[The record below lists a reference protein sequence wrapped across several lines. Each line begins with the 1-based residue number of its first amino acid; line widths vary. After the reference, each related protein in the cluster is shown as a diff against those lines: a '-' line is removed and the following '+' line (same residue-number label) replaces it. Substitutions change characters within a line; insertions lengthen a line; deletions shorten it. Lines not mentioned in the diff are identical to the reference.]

1 MTVTSTSADDWVG
14 TIAAKAKVSPEE
26 VRAVLDRHGIVP
38 QSALPRR
45 RQLRVAS
52 IWLKGRKQGTDDDG
66 DIDFRWP
73 EGDGEMGPG
82 LWAFL
87 SDRNSRGK
95 SSLINILQAAL
106 RGEFPGFVKPDVW
119 GWLSLVEVA
128 FRVDATLYRV
138 RVEKEAGE
146 VDPRMARGTLRRE
159 DGDGGIDLYAGPAD
173 EPFEQAVADNMM
185 EEFGFGS
192 FHAFNKTH
200 GQRTH
205 GWNAIATSFFVH
217 GPGTAVFGNV
227 VHDGVPLRLLQMF
240 MGLPW
245 ITTLTAASTA
255 FKKVSAEG
263 AKAPSA
269 EPTGGRLA
277 ERLKATEQELRD
289 LRARSGTSVD
299 RPGLRMALVT
309 RDRETMPLRAAVTA
323 AEERVD
329 TLDRQA
335 AAARE
340 SVAELKRTLQQM
352 RDERA
357 AGMVFRQLRP
367 VCCPSCDNGIDAKRY
382 DTAEGVG
389 TCALCGERHV
399 EAEEDGPR
407 IDDLQADVREA
418 EQVMARLN
426 AELAAARKRLRE
438 AEAARDANQ
447 ARIGEITAELAS
459 AEDPDAEFHVRALE
473 ARAEQLREIIAE
485 VAAPVKTV
493 AADDAPVLRQ
503 VEKVTRELFVD
514 LQRDVLKEVSDE
526 VAALSRRFGVQH
538 VESMSWSG
546 NNTLAIRQGGADL
559 TFTDLSP
566 GENLRVR
573 IAAALAVVAVAR
585 RRRFGRYPGLLVLD
599 SPRSQEMTDD
609 DFAALMTRVQEVIN
623 ETGDTQVIVGA
634 ATKPSLLGVVPGRQT
649 LHAEGGRFLF

>member
-1 MTVTSTSADDWVG
+1 MTTTPTNADDWVG
-14 TIAAKAKVSPEE
+14 TIAAKAKVSPDE
-26 VRAVLDRHGIVP
+26 VQAVLDRHGIVP

-45 RQLRVAS
+45 RQLRVAWIS
-52 IWLKGRKQGTDDDG
+52 LAGRKQGTDDDG
-66 DIDFRWP
+66 DIAFRWP

-95 SSLINILQAAL
+95 SSLLNLVQSAL
-106 RGEFPGFVKPDVW
+106 RGEFPGIVKPDVW

-138 RVEKEAGE
+138 RVEKEAGK
-146 VDPRMARGTLRRE
+146 VDPRSARGTLSRE
-159 DGDGGIDLYAGPAD
+159 DGDGRIDLYAGTAD
-173 EPFEQAVADNMM
+173 KPFEKAVADNMM

-192 FHAFNKTH
+192 FHAFNRMY
-200 GQRTH
+200 GPRTH

-227 VHDGVPLRLLQMF
+227 VRDGVPLRLLQMF

-245 ITTLTAASTA
+245 ITTFTAASTA
-255 FKKVSAEG
+255 LKKVGAEG
-263 AKAPSA
+263 PKALSG

-277 ERLKATEQELRD
+277 ERLKAAEQELRD
-289 LRARSGTSVD
+289 LHSRSGSRVD
-299 RPGLRMALVT
+299 RPRLRMDLVT
-309 RDRETMPLRAAVTA
+309 RDRDTMALRTAAVA
-323 AEERVD
+323 AQECVD
-329 TLDRQA
+329 ALDRQA

-352 RDERA
+352 RDEAA
-357 AGMVFRQLRP
+357 AGMVFRRLRP

-382 DTAEGVG
+382 DTAEDGG

-399 EAEEDGPR
+399 EGEEDGPR
-407 IDDLQADVREA
+407 IDDLQADVQEA
-418 EQVMARLN
+418 EQVLARLN
-426 AELAAARKRLRE
+426 AELAAARRRLRE
-438 AEAARDANQ
+438 AELARDDNQ
-447 ARIGEITAELAS
+447 ARIGEIAAELAS
-459 AEDPDAEFHVRALE
+459 AEDPDAEFRMRALE
-473 ARAEQLREIIAE
+473 AQAEQLREIIAE
-485 VAAPVKTV
+485 VAAPEKTA
-493 AADDAPVLRQ
+493 AADDTSVLRQ
-503 VEKVTRELFVD
+503 VEKVTKELFED

-526 VAALSRRFGVQH
+526 VAALSQRFGVQH

-546 NNTLAIRQGGADL
+546 NNVLAIRQGRADL
-559 TFTDLSP
+559 TFSDLSP

-609 DFAALMTRVQEVIN
+609 DFAALMASVQEVIT

-634 ATKPSLLGVVPGRQT
+634 ATKPTLLGVVPSQQT
-649 LHAEGGRFLF
+649 LHAEGNRFLF

>member
-1 MTVTSTSADDWVG
+1 MTTTPTSADDWVG
-14 TIAAKAKVSPEE
+14 TIAAKATVSPEE
-26 VRAVLDRHGIVP
+26 VQAVLDRHGIVP

-45 RQLRVAS
+45 RQLRVAWIS
-52 IWLKGRKQGTDDDG
+52 LAGRKQGTDNDG

-95 SSLINILQAAL
+95 SSLLNLVQAAL
-106 RGEFPGFVKPDVW
+106 RGEFSGFVKPDVW

-146 VDPRMARGTLRRE
+146 VDPRMARGRLSRE
-159 DGDGGIDLYAGPAD
+159 DGDGRIDLYAGPAD
-173 EPFEQAVADNMM
+173 QPFEKAVADNMM
-185 EEFGFGS
+185 EEFGFGT
-192 FHAFNKTH
+192 FHAFNTTY
-200 GQRTH
+200 GPRTH

-217 GPGTAVFGNV
+217 GPGKAVFGNV
-227 VHDGVPLRLLQMF
+227 TRDGVPLRLLQMF

-263 AKAPSA
+263 AKAPST
-269 EPTGGRLA
+269 EPAGSRLA
-277 ERLKATEQELRD
+277 KRLKATENELRE
-289 LRARSGTSVD
+289 LRARSGTQVD
-299 RPGLRMALVT
+299 RPRLRMALVT
-309 RDRETMPLRAAVTA
+309 RDRETMPLRTAVTA

-329 TLDRQA
+329 TIDRQA
-335 AAARE
+335 AAAQE

-357 AGMVFRQLRP
+357 AGMVFRRLRP

-399 EAEEDGPR
+399 EEEEDGLR
-407 IDDLQADVREA
+407 IGDLQADVREA
-418 EQVMARLN
+418 EQVVTRLN

-438 AEAARDANQ
+438 TEAARDANQ
-447 ARIGEITAELAS
+447 ARIGEIAAELAS
-459 AEDPDAEFHVRALE
+459 AEDPDAEFRVRALE
-473 ARAEQLREIIAE
+473 AQAEQLKEIIAE

-493 AADDAPVLRQ
+493 AADDASVLRQ
-503 VEKVTRELFVD
+503 VEKVTRELFDD

-526 VAALSRRFGVQH
+526 VAALSQRFGIQH

-546 NNTLAIRQGGADL
+546 NNVLAIRQGGADL
-559 TFTDLSP
+559 TFSDLSP

-573 IAAALAVVAVAR
+573 VAAALAVVAVAR
-585 RRRFGRYPGLLVLD
+585 RRHFGRYPGLLVLD
-599 SPRSQEMTDD
+599 SPRSQEMNDD
-609 DFAALMTRVQEVIN
+609 DFAALMASVQEVIN

>member
-1 MTVTSTSADDWVG
+1 MTATPTNADDWVG
-14 TIAAKAKVSPEE
+14 AIAEKAKVSPEE
-26 VRAVLDRHGIVP
+26 VQAVLDRHGILP
-38 QSALPRR
+38 QAALPRR
-45 RQLRVAS
+45 RQLRVAW
-52 IWLKGRKQGTDDDG
+52 IALAGRKQGTDDDR
-66 DIDFRWP
+66 DISFRWP

-95 SSLINILQAAL
+95 SSLLNIVQAAL
-106 RGEFPGFVKPDVW
+106 RGEFPGIVKPDVW

-128 FRVDATLYRV
+128 FRVDATLYLV
-138 RVEKEAGE
+138 RVEKEAGD
-146 VDPRMARGTLRRE
+146 VDPHVARGTLSRGE
-159 DGDGGIDLYAGPAD
+159 GDARIDLYEGPAD
-173 EPFEQAVADNMM
+173 EPFEKAVADNMM
-185 EEFGFGS
+185 EEFGFGA
-192 FHAFNKTH
+192 FHAFNVAY
-200 GQRTH
+200 GPRTH

-217 GPGTAVFGNV
+217 GPGKAVFGNV
-227 VHDGVPLRLLQMF
+227 TRDGVPLRLLQMF

-263 AKAPSA
+263 AKVPSA
-269 EPTGGRLA
+269 EPAGGRLA
-277 ERLKATEQELRD
+277 ERLKVTEQELRD
-289 LRARSGTSVD
+289 LRARSGTPVD
-299 RPGLRMALVT
+299 RPRLRMALVT
-309 RDRETMPLRAAVTA
+309 RDRETAPLRMAVTA
-323 AEERVD
+323 AQERVD
-329 TLDRQA
+329 TIDRQA
-335 AAARE
+335 AAAQE

-357 AGMVFRQLRP
+357 AGMVFRRLRP

-399 EAEEDGPR
+399 EEEEDGLR

-418 EQVMARLN
+418 EQVVTRLN

-447 ARIGEITAELAS
+447 VRIGEIAAELAS
-459 AEDPDAEFHVRALE
+459 AEDPDAEFRVRALE
-473 ARAEQLREIIAE
+473 AQAEQLREIIAE
-485 VAAPVKTV
+485 VAAPAKTV
-493 AADDAPVLRQ
+493 AADDASVLRQ
-503 VEKVTRELFVD
+503 VEKVTRELFDD

-526 VAALSRRFGVQH
+526 VAALSRRFGVPH

-546 NNTLAIRQGGADL
+546 NNVLAIRQGGADL
-559 TFTDLSP
+559 TFSDLSP

-585 RRRFGRYPGLLVLD
+585 RRRFGRYPGMLVLD

-609 DFAALMTRVQEVIN
+609 DFAALMASVQEVIN
-623 ETGDTQVIVGA
+623 ETGDAQVIVGA
-634 ATKPSLLGVVPGRQT
+634 ATKPTLLGVVPGRQT
-649 LHAEGGRFLF
+649 LHAEGSRFLF

>member
-1 MTVTSTSADDWVG
+1 MTTTPTNADDWVG

-26 VRAVLDRHGIVP
+26 VQAVLDRHGIVP

-45 RQLRVAS
+45 RQLRVAWIS
-52 IWLKGRKQGTDDDG
+52 LEGRKQGTDADG
-66 DIDFRWP
+66 DIAFRWP

-106 RGEFPGFVKPDVW
+106 RGEFSGFVKPDVW

-146 VDPRMARGTLRRE
+146 VDPRMARGTLWRE
-159 DGDGGIDLYAGPAD
+159 DGDGGIDLYVGPAD
-173 EPFEQAVADNMM
+173 KPFEQAVADNMM

-245 ITTLTAASTA
+245 ITTLTAAATA
-255 FKKVSAEG
+255 YKKVSAEG

-269 EPTGGRLA
+269 EPAGGRLA
-277 ERLKATEQELRD
+277 ERLKGTENELRE
-289 LRARSGTSVD
+289 LRARSGTPVD
-299 RPGLRMALVT
+299 RPRLRMALVT
-309 RDRETMPLRAAVTA
+309 RDRETMPLRKAVTA

-329 TLDRQA
+329 ALDRQA
-335 AAARE
+335 TAAQE
-340 SVAELKRTLQQM
+340 SVAELKRTLRQV
-352 RDERA
+352 RDELA
-357 AGMVFRQLRP
+357 AGMVFRRLRP

-382 DTAEGVG
+382 ETAEGVG
-389 TCALCGERHV
+389 TCALCGERHI
-399 EAEEDGPR
+399 EEEDGLR

-418 EQVMARLN
+418 EQVVARLN

-438 AEAARDANQ
+438 AEAARDDNQ
-447 ARIGEITAELAS
+447 ARIGEIAAELAS
-459 AEDPDAEFHVRALE
+459 AEDPDTEFRVRALE
-473 ARAEQLREIIAE
+473 AQAEQLREIIAE

-493 AADDAPVLRQ
+493 VDDDASVLRQ
-503 VEKVTRELFVD
+503 VEKVTRELFDD
-514 LQRDVLKEVSDE
+514 LQQDVLKEVSEE
-526 VAALSRRFGVQH
+526 VATLSRRFGVQH
-538 VESMSWSG
+538 VESMSWSS
-546 NNTLAIRQGGADL
+546 NNALDIRQGGADI
-559 TFTDLSP
+559 TFTKLSP

-609 DFAALMTRVQEVIN
+609 DFAALMASVQEVIT